1 MIKARIFCP
10 THGRLSLDDVVIKD
24 GKPVCKKCSAVLVYG
39 EVKPRKLEKVKK
51 RTKRKGRKRKKRKKR
66 K

>member
-51 RTKRKGRKRKKRKKR
+51 KVKKRKGRKRKKRKSK
-66 K
+66 